1 MANRLKLVL
10 VSLSFMASAAQSAV
24 FTRWTGSE
32 DTNAALPHV
41 ISELST
47 RMGVTLDPATF
58 VAVDVRDLAYTH
70 FGQFV
75 QTADG
80 TPIAGTSIRIWSS
93 LATGKLI
100 QMESNV
106 ETPAAIRQTM
116 ASTRLELMNRTGR
129 SSIRSSSDLLPDSV
143 LRAIVLRS
151 LRGHE
156 DGRASMKGSAQVMWV
171 NGRLVS
177 VSTLTGKRG
186 THEVNV
192 DLLTRRVSSS
202 VYSPFPEE
210 DRNPR
215 ADQAGDL
222 QLEAD
227 LFPVYEEDEDGVILP
242 RERMTLRYILPTAR
256 VSQQDPFLPLSDMRY
271 FDSKADE
278 VQGRTPEGRAA
289 GFWSMSMLA
298 EREAQLA
305 QAVPVVSNTFSNGG
319 SVRLVGRYCS
329 VMIHPDALAAFPNT
343 NFTPKF
349 SDHAFEDWKEV
360 EQDGEED
367 YELKINGSFYGKPID
382 SAAEAAARP
391 ATRHPSHDAQ
401 TYLNEGFDDLQV
413 YSGVNK
419 FFEAFQTQ
427 GFSDPELSTRPFMAY
442 LYNPDIKYRDN
453 AFYTNDTINFT
464 TYSPKGDNAARN
476 NGTIWH
482 ELGHGLMDR
491 LMGTVKLADTGGL
504 SEGMADFVGNLVLE
518 TAVGRQEF
526 PGRHKMRIYNNT
538 GFVLTNEVHDDGES
552 YGGAMHDILE
562 AAIAQYGAA
571 GTHKV
576 VDLTLETMRLTRGH
590 PHLTAADFFDHMI
603 FADLLGRPGL
613 RAAGEMTALINE
625 AIAKR
630 NFVRGTQK
638 PASFSLKYNN
648 VEVAAGKAGSRDNEI
663 KLILG
668 AQETKTM
675 KLSFSVADG
684 DDFQFHYPLRAKLF
698 KTGRGALQGAVH
710 WVGEELGPVDFSI
723 TGPGEVIRTTVDV
736 LGACDAVNRPDGVC
750 SDYVYLLI
758 FDDTISTEMP
768 IAKKRFYVKVVPR
781 T

>member
-1 MANRLKLVL
+1 MSNRLKLL
-10 VSLSFMASAAQSAV
+10 FISFTLMASAAQSAV

-32 DTNAALPHV
+32 DTDATLAHV

-58 VAVDVRDLAYTH
+58 VSIDDRDLAYTH

-80 TPIAGTSIRIWSS
+80 TPIDGTSIRIWSDRT
-93 LATGKLI
+93 TGKLV

-106 ETPAAIRQTM
+106 ETPAAIHRSI
-116 ASTRLELMNRTGR
+116 ASARSELMTRTGR
-129 SSIRSSSDLLPDSV
+129 SSIRSSSDLLPDNALKS
-143 LRAIVLRS
+143 IVLRS
-151 LRGHE
+151 VRGHE
-156 DGRASMKGSAQVMWV
+156 DGLVSIKGSQVMWA

-177 VSTLTGKRG
+177 VATLKGKRG
-186 THEVNV
+186 THEVRV

-210 DRNPR
+210 DRGVR
-215 ADQAGDL
+215 ADQVGDL
-222 QLEAD
+222 RLEAD
-227 LFPVYEEDEDGVILP
+227 LFPIYEEDDDGVILP

-256 VSQQDPFLPLSDMRY
+256 ISLQDPFLPLSDQRY
-271 FDSKADE
+271 FDSKLDE

-289 GFWSMSMLA
+289 GFWSMVKLGERETLLA
-298 EREAQLA
+298 E
-305 QAVPVVSNTFSNGG
+305 AVPELSNTFSDGG

-349 SDHAFEDWKEV
+349 SNHPFNDWKEIT
-360 EQDGEED
+360 QDGVDD
-367 YELKINGSFYGKPID
+367 YELNVHGSFYGKPITI
-382 SAAEAAARP
+382 AAEAASRP
-391 ATRHPSHDAQ
+391 ATRHPTHDPQ

-427 GFSDPELSTRPFMAY
+427 GFSDPELSTRPFLAY
-442 LYNPDIKYRDN
+442 LYNPDIKYKDN
-453 AFYTNDTINFT
+453 AFYTDDTINFT
-464 TYSPKGDNAARN
+464 TYSSKGDNAARN

-491 LMGTVKLADTGGL
+491 LMGSVKLADTGGL
-504 SEGMADFVGNLVLE
+504 SEGMADFVGNLVVE
-518 TAVGRQEF
+518 SAVGRQEF

-538 GFVLTNEVHDDGES
+538 GFVLTNEVHDDGEA
-552 YGGAMHDILE
+552 YGGAMHDIHE
-562 AAIAQYGAA
+562 TAIAQYGAA
-571 GTHKV
+571 ATQKV

-603 FADLLGRPGL
+603 FADSLGRPGV
-613 RAAGEMTALINE
+613 RAAGEMTAMINKS
-625 AIAKR
+625 IAKR

-638 PASFSLKYNN
+638 AASFSLKYNN
-648 VEVAAGKAGSRDNEI
+648 VEVAAKKPGSRDHEI
-663 KLILG
+663 SLSLG

-675 KLSFSVADG
+675 DLSFSVADG

-710 WVGEELGPVDFSI
+710 WVGEELGAVDFAI
-723 TGPGEVIRTTVDV
+723 AGPNEEIHTSVDV
-736 LGACDAVNRPDGVC
+736 LGTCDSSNRPDGVC

-758 FDDTISTEMP
+758 FDDSISTEMP
-768 IAKKRFYVKVVPR
+768 IAKKRFYVKVKTR
-781 T
+781 A